1 MAAQGKYDE
10 AKPNF
15 ERALAIWEKTLGA
28 EHTQVATGLN
38 NLCALLEGRV
48 LCSTVRCIIEVLSSS
63 LTYLCVS
70 MAAQSKYDEAKPK
83 YERALAIWEKA
94 LGADHPQVAAGLSNL
109 GSLLRGRVLGS
120 TKRRIVEVLHAAL
133 TCFVCL
139 HGSPRQVRQGRV
151 ALQACSCH

>member
-48 LCSTVRCIIEVLSSS
+48 LCSTVRCIIEVSS
-63 LTYLCVS
+63 LSLTCLCVS
-70 MAAQSKYDEAKPK
+70 TAAQGKYDEAEPLCK
-83 YERALAIWEKA
+83 RALAIDEKA
-94 LGADHPQVAAGLSNL
+94 LGAEHPRVAARLNNL
-109 GSLLRGRVLGS
+109 GSLL
-120 TKRRIVEVLHAAL
+120 
-133 TCFVCL
+133 
-139 HGSPRQVRQGRV
+139 QGRV
-151 ALQACSCH
+151 WVQQRAVLLRFGVCC